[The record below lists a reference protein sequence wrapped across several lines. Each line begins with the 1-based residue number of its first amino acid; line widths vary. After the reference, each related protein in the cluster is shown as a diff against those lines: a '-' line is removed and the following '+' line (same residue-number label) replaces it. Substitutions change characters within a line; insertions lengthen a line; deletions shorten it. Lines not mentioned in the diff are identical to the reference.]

1 MDGLILL
8 NRAREAGL
16 AVAAEGDKLVI
27 RGPRRAE
34 SVARLL
40 IEHKPEVLAALAPVM
55 LPPGLRVDGF
65 DPIDGSDPAWWRR
78 HFKIRTIH
86 WSLSGRRRKGEAAR
100 LAYGELLDE
109 WRKSHGRRW
118 PAWQCAGCDE
128 PIGGCLRSCSPV
140 NTASTSMRSANASF
154 ALAVAGAA
162 KRLPHC
168 RRSDSI
174 RLLASSCCN
183 RGGL

>member
-16 AVAAEGDKLVI
+16 AVEADGNKLVI

-55 LPPGLRVDGF
+55 PSPNLHIDSFDPVDGF
-65 DPIDGSDPAWWRR
+65 DPAWWRCR
-78 HFKIRTIH
+78 FTIRTIH
-86 WSLSGRRRKGEAAR
+86 WELGGRRTKVEAER

-109 WRKSHGRRW
+109 WRKLQGRRW
-118 PAWQCAGCDE
+118 PVWQCAGCDE
-128 PIGGCLRSCSPV
+128 PIGGLSALSLADGPRVHFDEERECLIRFGRRWRSE
-140 NTASTSMRSANASF
+140 
-154 ALAVAGAA
+154 AVAALRAIG
-162 KRLPHC
+162 LDPP
-168 RRSDSI
+168 
-174 RLLASSCCN
+174 
-183 RGGL
+183 GGFELF